1 MGTTTP
7 VALVCLTVGVV
18 IITPHPHRHL
28 AAYRTWGQNEGYSR
42 CPQFRAHELCESRDE
57 RPGLPV
63 PNMPNYGLCG
73 RNAAS
78 SNNLN
83 SCPEFRSSGAVS
95 VKVEADVLVSPSL
108 TGLCGSNAASSNN
121 LNGCPEFRSSG
132 AVSVKVEADVLGSP
146 SQIVR
151 TVSVDAKQH

>member
-7 VALVCLTVGVV
+7 VAVVCLTVGVV
-18 IITPHPHRHL
+18 IITPHPHTRHV

-42 CPQFRAHELCESRDE
+42 CPQFRAQELCESRDE

-95 VKVEADVLVSPSL
+95 VKVEADVLGSPSL
-108 TGLCGSNAASSNN
+108 
-121 LNGCPEFRSSG
+121 
-132 AVSVKVEADVLGSP
+132 
-146 SQIVR
+146 IVR